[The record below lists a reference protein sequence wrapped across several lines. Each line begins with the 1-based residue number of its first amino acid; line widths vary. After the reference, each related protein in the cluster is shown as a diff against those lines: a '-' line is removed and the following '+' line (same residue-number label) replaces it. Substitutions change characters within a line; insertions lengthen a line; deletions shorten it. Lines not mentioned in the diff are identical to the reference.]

1 MFSLKRERRR
11 SSEALVSKAS
21 CAKAAGR
28 RSGLRAALAAAVASL
43 MVVFFSS
50 ESALEQFGCRGKN
63 LSGSSR
69 DVSDWRDF
77 LFGTAYL
84 LTLDGPQV
92 DPCRQRVDTQRKKE
106 ELPKSPWGSAAAALA
121 GKSTFTP

>member
-1 MFSLKRERRR
+1 MSVG
-11 SSEALVSKAS
+11 AL
-21 CAKAAGR
+21 
-28 RSGLRAALAAAVASL
+28 LLLEAVATL
-43 MVVFFSS
+43 LWRRAHGGFLSS
-50 ESALEQFGCRGKN
+50 ESALEQFGRGKN

-92 DPCRQRVDTQRKKE
+92 DPCRQRDTHKEKGRTPKVSLGKWKKHIYS
-106 ELPKSPWGSAAAALA
+106 LML
-121 GKSTFTP
+121 